1 MRLNNKLICAAGIAS
16 ALFAG
21 QALLRILRE
30 MRTMGGEA
38 EILFYLALWSVLY
51 AAIVCGLKLRE
62 YGTRRL
68 KILSLLLLAGSCLLL
83 LYGWL
88 RNDFAIILGQF
99 LSYYI
104 YLWNLKDNGL
114 WRKVH
119 PAFRLLLLLSPPAA
133 AAGVVS
139 GGADLAG
146 MFFRNPDIP
155 LPMLAFGCASQALFT
170 LRFVYQWWYSARH
183 GVSVLPMGFWLI
195 SFSGS
200 VLICIYGMLRL
211 DIVLILGQSL
221 GLIAYARNI
230 RIGLRSSRR
239 A

>member
-1 MRLNNKLICAAGIAS
+1 M
-16 ALFAG
+16 
-21 QALLRILRE
+21 
-30 MRTMGGEA
+30 
-38 EILFYLALWSVLY
+38 
-51 AAIVCGLKLRE
+51 
-62 YGTRRL
+62 
-68 KILSLLLLAGSCLLL
+68 
-83 LYGWL
+83 
-88 RNDFAIILGQF
+88 
-99 LSYYI
+99 
-104 YLWNLKDNGL
+104 
-114 WRKVH
+114 
-119 PAFRLLLLLSPPAA
+119 
-133 AAGVVS
+133 VS

>member
-1 MRLNNKLICAAGIAS
+1 MKEY
-16 ALFAG
+16 
-21 QALLRILRE
+21 LL
-30 MRTMGGEA
+30 TTGVG
-38 EILFYLALWSVLY
+38 
-51 AAIVCGLKLRE
+51 
-62 YGTRRL
+62 
-68 KILSLLLLAGSCLLL
+68 LLAQGFFSLRMLHQWVKTERARKIVSPSLVWVFSLCGSCLLL

-104 YLWNLKDNGL
+104 YLWNLKANGL

-133 AAGVVS
+133 AAAVVS